1 MKFRDVR
8 VSFNFGVGQFR
19 DTIGENDRS
28 VCEKE
33 RESRSLRYHRF
44 MMYGGFFFENEITM
58 L

>member
-28 VCEKE
+28 VKK
-33 RESRSLRYHRF
+33 RGNRGRYDIKLSSVYDVWRF
-44 MMYGGFFFENEITM
+44 F